1 MACGTKGKHTMA
13 NPNPAIRKKKK
24 RKKTIKPPPS
34 IKY

>member
-13 NPNPAIRKKKK
+13 NPNPAIRKKK

-34 IKY
+34 TKS

>member
-13 NPNPAIRKKKK
+13 NPNPAIRKKK
-24 RKKTIKPPPS
+24 RKKTVKPPPP